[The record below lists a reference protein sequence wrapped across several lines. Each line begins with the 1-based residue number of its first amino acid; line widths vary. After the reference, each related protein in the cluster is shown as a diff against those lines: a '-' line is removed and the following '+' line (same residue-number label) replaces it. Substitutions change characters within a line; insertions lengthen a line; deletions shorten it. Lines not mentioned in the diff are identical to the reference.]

1 MRILDV
7 RDGFIKF
14 ETEGKISLSSFLQI
28 NDTAKRYIVQVIQTK
43 RTEEGTIAFA
53 KILFLYD
60 GTLKNYDKSLPSQ
73 NAEITEF
80 TFDILSKSLE
90 FSTPIIAGKFID
102 NSIDIP
108 MDKTCFDKKMLIC
121 VDTAK
126 TNNRII
132 SNLTKQFAYLG
143 KVLII
148 DMLGIIQGQKYVAG
162 VDFKLPLNT
171 ESLEFMYEDCLN
183 DATSDSKSLIK
194 EIFND

>member
-1 MRILDV
+1 
-7 RDGFIKF
+7 
-14 ETEGKISLSSFLQI
+14 
-28 NDTAKRYIVQVIQTK
+28 
-43 RTEEGTIAFA
+43 
-53 KILFLYD
+53 
-60 GTLKNYDKSLPSQ
+60 
-73 NAEITEF
+73 
-80 TFDILSKSLE
+80 
-90 FSTPIIAGKFID
+90 
-102 NSIDIP
+102 
-108 MDKTCFDKKMLIC
+108 MLIC

-194 EIFND
+194 EIFNDLSEYSKTVPFLPFDALKSIVDDMVDKQHVFKLLVLKTNLQNLLDKDILQQQLRKHEI

>member
-1 MRILDV
+1 M
-7 RDGFIKF
+7 
-14 ETEGKISLSSFLQI
+14 
-28 NDTAKRYIVQVIQTK
+28 
-43 RTEEGTIAFA
+43 
-53 KILFLYD
+53 
-60 GTLKNYDKSLPSQ
+60 PSQ

-108 MDKTCFDKKMLIC
+108 MDKTCFDKNVNLC
-121 VDTAK
+121 RHSK

-148 DMLGIIQGQKYVAG
+148 DMLGIIQGQKICCRSR
-162 VDFKLPLNT
+162 L
-171 ESLEFMYEDCLN
+171 
-183 DATSDSKSLIK
+183 
-194 EIFND
+194 